1 MEQIVFLSQGFLS
14 RTLMTHRTA
23 GEGRGQSFIPLYH
36 FNPPTNIHTFILDLC
51 SQDDYPMF
59 LITLPGFTRLL
70 LNAIYHLVELLFDW
84 LMMWY
89 WFLFIYLMIWFKDFV
104 TAIWHWKPVESNSH
118 RLSSLH
124 YKQAD

>member
-51 SQDDYPMF
+51 SQDGYPMF

-70 LNAIYHLVELLFDW
+70 LSAIYHLVELLFD
-84 LMMWY
+84 
-89 WFLFIYLMIWFKDFV
+89 
-104 TAIWHWKPVESNSH
+104 
-118 RLSSLH
+118 
-124 YKQAD
+124 